1 MKPETLSASS
11 LNTALGCLRR
21 FEAENILHTPNMNNP
36 AAMVGTSV
44 HYALEKFVMA
54 VKFEKSHGWEL
65 DKLLAYYDL
74 GYMETFGNG
83 DFESAEYIDGL
94 ELTKNWFARTD
105 LTNINVISCEV
116 KSRFKLKTSAGVI
129 PFTYIWDRCD
139 QISETE
145 IRVVDY
151 KSIRAR
157 VTADQLKQKLQ
168 ARAYALAAQIQF
180 PKATRIWVQFDLLR
194 HEPVGVVFSKEDNAI
209 TYRRLQREA
218 ERILATPDGHAPET
232 LNPECGYCVR
242 KAECKT
248 LQKNVD
254 GGGIFSLSL
263 DDVAERKKQV
273 ADQLKGLK
281 ILDDSLN
288 SVLLKEAETRD
299 EFEFETERF
308 NIVMTARPTR
318 KVNSQAV
325 MNILGP
331 ELTASHGNMTVTS
344 LDKLIKSGTLEDSQ
358 VMEIKQYINKTYGEP
373 TPKVMDKPSF

>member
-1 MKPETLSASS
+1 MKPRTLSASS

-21 FEAENILHTPNMNNP
+21 YEAENILYTPNMNNP

-65 DKLLAYYDL
+65 DKLLAYYDI

-83 DFESAEYIDGL
+83 DFESAEYLDGL
-94 ELTKNWFARTD
+94 ELTKNWFARTN
-105 LTNINVISCEV
+105 LTDTNVISCEV
-116 KSRFKLKTSAGVI
+116 KSRFKIKTSAGDI

-157 VTADQLKQKLQ
+157 VTAEQLKQKIQ
-168 ARAYALAAQIQF
+168 PRGYALAAQIQF
-180 PKATRIWVQFDLLR
+180 PKATKIWVEFDLLR
-194 HEPVGVVFSKEDNAI
+194 HESVGAVFSKEDNAI

-248 LQKNVD
+248 LQKNID

-281 ILDDSLN
+281 ILDETLN
-288 SVLLKEAETRD
+288 EVLLTEAKARD
-299 EFEFETERF
+299 LFEFETERF
-308 NIVMTARPTR
+308 NITLTARATR
-318 KVNSQAV
+318 KANSKEV
-325 MNILGP
+325 MRILGP
-331 ELTASHGNMTVTS
+331 ELTAAHGNMTVTS
-344 LDKLIKSGTLEDSQ
+344 LDKLIKSGVLNDDQ
-358 VMEIKQYINKTYGEP
+358 IREIKQYISKTYGEP
-373 TPKVMDKPSF
+373 TPKIMDKPSF